1 MASLK
6 QAVAPAVALCI
17 GLASPTGIA
26 LHEHDVGEQAA
37 DHANCET
44 CHFQHLAGVDAGGAP
59 ALSAPDPVAA
69 AVVSVSPAGGRAA
82 ELGSCPT
89 RGPPA

>member
-17 GLASPTGIA
+17 GLASAADVA
-26 LHEHDVGEQAA
+26 LHEHDVDEQAA
-37 DHANCET
+37 DHANCDT
-44 CHFQHLAGVDAGGAP
+44 CHFQHLAGVEAGGAP

-69 AVVSVSPAGGRAA
+69 AVVSASPNGGRAA
-82 ELGSCPT
+82 ELGGCPT